1 MLLSEVVI
9 EKLLFLAFQLRP
21 GSPFILM
28 PPSCPWLMFLEA
40 FKVKSLLFL
49 WFFPPLWGRGE
60 SFSSWT
66 FKAPFPLFRQAEMA
80 VQGCLCGVWQSCGA
94 WEDAQPLT
102 PVVFPAI
109 WWGCFR
115 LPCLMG
121 KGLYFRQLTPCLLPK
136 TLLLCKTGAIQGS
149 NRIAQGRVSTC
160 KWHLTSWN
168 LVGSHSAF

>member
-80 VQGCLCGVWQSCGA
+80 VQGCLVEFGRAVGPGRMPSLSLLWYFLPFGGV
-94 WEDAQPLT
+94 
-102 PVVFPAI
+102 
-109 WWGCFR
+109 
-115 LPCLMG
+115 
-121 KGLYFRQLTPCLLPK
+121 
-136 TLLLCKTGAIQGS
+136 
-149 NRIAQGRVSTC
+149 VSDY
-160 KWHLTSWN
+160 
-168 LVGSHSAF
+168 LV